1 MKTVFLG
8 LGSNMGDREK
18 NIRQAVRELNASG
31 VPIQRLSPIYET
43 EPEGITGQPLFL
55 NAVAQAETNL
65 FPPQL
70 LSCIHA
76 IEARMKRVRTVRNGP
91 RTIDIDIIF
100 YQSAVFKTKDLE
112 IPHPRFRERRFVL
125 APLADL
131 VPNWRDPVTH
141 RTVSD
146 LLEHS
151 SGKFRRI

>member
-1 MKTVFLG
+1 M
-8 LGSNMGDREK
+8 SDREA
-18 NIRQAVRELNASG
+18 NIRQAVRELNANG
-31 VPIQRLSPIYET
+31 VHVQRLSPIYET
-43 EPEGITGQPLFL
+43 EPEGITEQGLFL
-55 NAVAQAETNL
+55 NAAVQAETNL

-70 LSCIHA
+70 LASIHA

-125 APLADL
+125 APLTDL
-131 VPNWRDPVTH
+131 APNWRDPVTR

-146 LLEHS
+146 LLQHS